1 MEETA
6 AWSKSGNESRLVEFK
21 LGGSGRWLYA
31 DWFMFGGR
39 SLTNGLVKPPEKR
52 SFYFG
57 QGHGVEHGIPIAF
70 EPKPP
75 KPQQ

>member
-39 SLTNGLVKPPEKR
+39 S
-52 SFYFG
+52 
-57 QGHGVEHGIPIAF
+57 
-70 EPKPP
+70 
-75 KPQQ
+75 